1 MGKFHLGSLLAAG
14 AILAV
19 GFSTQANAEGK
30 HGMYANGEIR
40 SGYTYL
46 TPQSKAI
53 QNDDFQNPGMIW
65 VDDGA
70 TLYEAVDGKAGKS
83 CKACHGKAEVAMKGV
98 ATTYPKYDEDTKKI
112 KNIEAQVNRC
122 RTKHMQAKPW
132 KYESGQLLAMTVF
145 IRHQSRG
152 MPMNVSVDG
161 PAVPFFQKGEKF
173 YKQRRGAL
181 DMACSNCHVDNAGKN
196 ARANLLSQGQT
207 NGFPTYRLKWQKV
220 GSTHRRFR
228 GCNKQ
233 VRATPYKYASDEY
246 MNLEL
251 YVAWRGR
258 GLPVET
264 PAVRN

>member
-1 MGKFHLGSLLAAG
+1 MGKRHLGAGLAVGALLAAS
-14 AILAV
+14 LAV
-19 GFSTQANAEGK
+19 PAGADDG
-30 HGMYANGEIR
+30 IR
-40 SGYTYL
+40 SGYSYM
-46 TPQSKAI
+46 TPETKGMQD
-53 QNDDFQNPGMIW
+53 DDFQNPGMIW
-65 VDDGA
+65 VDDGEKLWN
-70 TLYEAVDGKAGKS
+70 TVDGKAGK
-83 CKACHGKAEVAMKGV
+83 ACATCHKDAATSMKGV
-98 ATTYPKYDEDTKKI
+98 ATVYPKYDPKIKKV
-112 KNIEAQVNRC
+112 KNIEWQVNNC
-122 RTKHMQAKPW
+122 RTERMQAKPW
-132 KYESGQLLAMTVF
+132 KYESGQLLAMTVY

-161 PAVPFFQKGEKF
+161 DAIPFFQAGEKF
-173 YKQRRGAL
+173 YNQRRGLL
-181 DMACSNCHVDNAGKN
+181 DMACKHCHADNAGKN

-207 NGFPTYRLKWQKV
+207 NGFPVYRLKWQKA

-233 VRATPYKYASDEY
+233 VRATPYKAGSDEY